1 MVCALTDGIFTIVM
15 TILVLD
21 VSIPQISSSHY
32 DIRSIAAGTGTNMN
46 YIVNVKINDLDKP

>member
-21 VSIPQISSSHY
+21 ISILQISSSHY
-32 DIRSIAAGTGTNMN
+32 DIRGIAAGTGTNTN
-46 YIVNVKINDLDKP
+46 YIVKAIR